1 MEQIKVEDILKQLV
15 NYPREDV
22 NYGECTTMGG
32 IVNGHRQHIHKYY
45 WVRIGS
51 MELNDNGEFETL
63 FSFIQA
69 LQKQFAAIE
78 EELHKENVI
87 YVKEKKDIVC
97 GTDYVWHCDKYAELE
112 CVLGV
117 VKIVPCAEFKV
128 LQEWLKKNANFDL
141 GITDLYTCDVC
152 QKRSSKSYSD
162 FKYTAVYSY
171 ECKRLLDNLKATY
184 KSGNKVVAEL
194 VEFEDIDG
202 NEDRYEYEQYGC
214 KEIKLQVRISTPTGR
229 NERLIA

>member
-1 MEQIKVEDILKQLV
+1 MELINKQEILNAVANYSHADI
-15 NYPREDV
+15 
-22 NYGECTTMGG
+22 NYGECTTMGD

-45 WVRIGS
+45 WVEIGGTRIQ
-51 MELNDNGEFETL
+51 DNGEFKTM
-63 FSFIQA
+63 FSFVQE

-78 EELHKENVI
+78 EELRKENVI

-112 CVLGV
+112 CVLGL
-117 VKIVPCAEFKV
+117 VKIIPCAEFKV
-128 LQEWLKKNANFDL
+128 LQEWLKKNANFEL
-141 GITDLYTCDVC
+141 GVTDLYTCDVC

-162 FKYTAVYSY
+162 FKYTATYPY
-171 ECKRLLDNLKATY
+171 ECKRLLENIKAVY

-202 NEDRYEYEQYGC
+202 NEDRYEYEQYGY